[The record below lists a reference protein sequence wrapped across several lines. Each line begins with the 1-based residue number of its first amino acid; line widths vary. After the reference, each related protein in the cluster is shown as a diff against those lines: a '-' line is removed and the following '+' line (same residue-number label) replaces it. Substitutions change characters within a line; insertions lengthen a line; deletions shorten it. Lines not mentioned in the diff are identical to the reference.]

1 MPLALTPVAEFTV
14 DQIVAPEDGDDL
26 DAADVLAAEQLL
38 VNRLAVART
47 MMEASILWSGD
58 MVVAAGGTLTSFS
71 ITVGAILAVAA
82 ADTTATIRALSKGA
96 TTIGVSKVEGAPG
109 TLGATARWW
118 YVYAYLT
125 DLGAVDFA
133 ISLTAP
139 DASRRIKGGDF
150 TRVYLGCFRTDAA
163 GSPLPMQK
171 VAGRCLYRASALGS
185 GELQVVSV
193 STATGATTQSLAA
206 LAPPHARMVR
216 LALAATGDGSQ
227 AALNIFY
234 PGDTAAKSAI
244 CYAAASSVDNETHV
258 DVPTDASQQ
267 IDYSVTGTGSPA
279 ASVRV
284 HGFYE

>member
-38 VNRLAVART
+38 VNRLAVTRT
-47 MMEASILWSGD
+47 AIEASILWSGD
-58 MVVAAGGTLTSFS
+58 MVVASGGTLTSFS
-71 ITVGAILAVAA
+71 ITIGAILMVAA

-171 VAGRCLYRASALGS
+171 AGGLCLYRASALGS
-185 GELQVVSV
+185 NELRVVSA
-193 STATGATTQSLAA
+193 SSATGATAQSLAA
-206 LAPPHARMVR
+206 LVPPHGRLAR
-216 LALAATGDGSQ
+216 LALAATGDANE
-227 AALNIFY
+227 AALSIFY
-234 PGDTAAKSAI
+234 PGDTAAKSVT
-244 CYAAASSVDNETHV
+244 CYAATGFSNEVHA
-258 DVPTDASQQ
+258 DVPTDASQVV
-267 IDYSVTGTGSPA
+267 DWNLTGSGSPA
-279 ASVRV
+279 AAVRV